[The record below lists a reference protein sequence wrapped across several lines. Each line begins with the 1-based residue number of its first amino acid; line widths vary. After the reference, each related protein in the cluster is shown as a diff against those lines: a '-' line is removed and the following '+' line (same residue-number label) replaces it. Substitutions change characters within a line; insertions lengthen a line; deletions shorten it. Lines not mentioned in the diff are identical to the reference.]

1 MARWMDGCT
10 PHTLSIFLPPSIY
23 LYMSR
28 LDGVVLRLRRVR
40 CLPQRLLEA
49 ADLGREGG
57 RDAIGPGTG
66 AGMRTVG

>member
-1 MARWMDGCT
+1 MGAHPT
-10 PHTLSIFLPPSIY
+10 PYLSFFPPSIY